1 MSSGLE
7 GYRKRGFKRDAE
19 LERCW
24 IGVIQ
29 AGEMQDRWDAEKEEC
44 RNRER
49 KEKRDAGQEGLRSR
63 EAGK

>member
-1 MSSGLE
+1 M
-7 GYRKRGFKRDAE
+7 
-19 LERCW
+19 W

-29 AGEMQDRWDAEKEEC
+29 AGEMQDRCDAEKEEC

-49 KEKRDAGQEGLRSR
+49 QEKRDAGQEGLRSR